1 MGDYTQYGR
10 DEVVT
15 LTAKHFED
23 LIRDNERQ
31 AHQIRQLREK
41 LGAVIIVLQGNFDQN
56 HKWIE
61 YGIGSEV
68 AQAIGWKPEE
78 MEVETDDG
86 Q

>member
-1 MGDYTQYGR
+1 MEYSQYGR
-10 DEVVT
+10 AEVVT

-31 AHQIRQLREK
+31 ANQISQLREK

-78 MEVETDDG
+78 MEEETDDG

>member
-1 MGDYTQYGR
+1 MDYPQYGR
-10 DEVVT
+10 NETVT

-31 AHQIRQLREK
+31 AHQISQLREK

-78 MEVETDDG
+78 KEEKDDG

>member
-1 MGDYTQYGR
+1 MEYSNET
-10 DEVVT
+10 VT

-23 LIRDNERQ
+23 LVRDNYRQ
-31 AHQIRQLREK
+31 ANQISQLREK

>member
-1 MGDYTQYGR
+1 MEYSNET
-10 DEVVT
+10 VT

-23 LIRDNERQ
+23 LVRDNERQ
-31 AHQIRQLREK
+31 ANQISQLREK

>member
-1 MGDYTQYGR
+1 MEYSNET
-10 DEVVT
+10 VT

-23 LIRDNERQ
+23 LVRDNERQ
-31 AHQIRQLREK
+31 ANQISQLREK

-78 MEVETDDG
+78 MEEETDDG

>member
-1 MGDYTQYGR
+1 MDYSN
-10 DEVVT
+10 EVVT

-23 LIRDNERQ
+23 LVRDNERQ

-78 MEVETDDG
+78 MEEETDDG

>member
-1 MGDYTQYGR
+1 MEYSNET
-10 DEVVT
+10 VT

-23 LIRDNERQ
+23 LVRDNERQ
-31 AHQIRQLREK
+31 ANQISQLREK

-78 MEVETDDG
+78 MEEETNDG

>member
-1 MGDYTQYGR
+1 MDYPNET
-10 DEVVT
+10 VT

-23 LIRDNERQ
+23 LVRDNERQ
-31 AHQIRQLREK
+31 ANQISRLREK
-41 LGAVIIVLQGNFDQN
+41 LGAVIIVLQSNFDQN
-56 HKWIE
+56 NRWIE

-78 MEVETDDG
+78 KEETNDG

>member
-23 LIRDNERQ
+23 LIRDNERLN
-31 AHQIRQLREK
+31 HQIRQLREK
-41 LGAVIIVLQGNFDQN
+41 LGAVIIVLQSNFDQN

-68 AQAIGWKPEE
+68 AQAIGWEPEE
-78 MEVETDDG
+78 KEETDDG

>member
-1 MGDYTQYGR
+1 MDYPQYGR
-10 DEVVT
+10 NETVT

-23 LIRDNERQ
+23 LVRDNERQ

-41 LGAVIIVLQGNFDQN
+41 LGAVIIVLQSNFDQN
-56 HKWIE
+56 NRWIE

-78 MEVETDDG
+78 MEETDDG